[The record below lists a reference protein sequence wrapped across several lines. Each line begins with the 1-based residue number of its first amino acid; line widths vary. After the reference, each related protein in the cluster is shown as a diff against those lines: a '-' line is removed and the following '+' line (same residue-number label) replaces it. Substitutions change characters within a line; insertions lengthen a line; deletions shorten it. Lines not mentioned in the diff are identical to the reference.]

1 MALEAGITQDAVNIA
16 RAIHHY
22 AMQRGWSQ
30 DDYHI
35 FITYNND
42 LSTLRVLVLAKDL
55 DDRDEE
61 QEFKDYDD
69 VKDVIEAQAKPK
81 LQVTN
86 YFSLVLRGMKDFAF
100 YPSRPLGP
108 PEYEIDEKLIN
119 NGVSWSE
126 PFRSTHR

>member
-1 MALEAGITQDAVNIA
+1 MALEAGINQDAVNIA

-22 AMQRGWSQ
+22 AKLRGWSQ

-42 LSTLRVLVLAKDL
+42 FSTLGVLVLAKDL

-86 YFSLVLRGMKDFAF
+86 YYSLVLRGLKDFAF
-100 YPSRPLGP
+100 YPSRHLGP

-126 PFRSTHR
+126 PFPSTHR